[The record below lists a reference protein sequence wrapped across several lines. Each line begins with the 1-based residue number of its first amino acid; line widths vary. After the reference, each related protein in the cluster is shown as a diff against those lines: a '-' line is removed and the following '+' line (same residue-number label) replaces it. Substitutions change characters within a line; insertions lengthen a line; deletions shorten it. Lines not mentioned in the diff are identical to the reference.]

1 MYSVWFWEIFFLLF
15 LGWGGGEKGRICFI
29 AWLPDGISLQSKK
42 RKSVS
47 ISVLLEVFV
56 PACSC
61 TVARCFLF
69 CNHIQK
75 CDLFKYSVGEYLVRD
90 KLSHEHLQTGTP
102 TQGCENSTRQQQPSF
117 CLYPSINLK
126 QKVRIFPRSR
136 RTFSA
141 RNTKNNHV
149 HVILLL
155 KQKENVYVYKQE
167 QMFLHVFP
175 TSKSK
180 YYIWASLH

>member
-1 MYSVWFWEIFFLLF
+1 MYGFGKFFSYF
-15 LGWGGGEKGRICFI
+15 FWGGGGGKGRICFI

-47 ISVLLEVFV
+47 ISVLVEVFV

-61 TVARCFLF
+61 TVARCF
-69 CNHIQK
+69 
-75 CDLFKYSVGEYLVRD
+75 LFKYSVGEYLVRD

-102 TQGCENSTRQQQPSF
+102 TQGYENSTRQQQPSF
-117 CLYPSINLK
+117 SLYPSINLK

-155 KQKENVYVYKQE
+155 KQMKNVYVYKQE